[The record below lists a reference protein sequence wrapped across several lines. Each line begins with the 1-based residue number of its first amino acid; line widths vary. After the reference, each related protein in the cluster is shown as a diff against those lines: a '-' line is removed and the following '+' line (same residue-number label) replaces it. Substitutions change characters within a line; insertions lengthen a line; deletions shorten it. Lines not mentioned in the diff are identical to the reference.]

1 MKLLRFGN
9 SGEEK
14 PGIIDENGKIR
25 DLSDVI
31 DDINGNTISPESLDK
46 LKSLDVSSLPQVTGN
61 PRIGP
66 CVNNVGKFLC
76 IGLNFSDHAA
86 ETGLEPPEEPI
97 LFSKAT
103 SAIIGP
109 NDNVEIPRT
118 STATDWEVELG
129 VIIGKKAKYISE
141 AEAKNYIAGYCV
153 VNDVSE
159 RDFQIKRSGQWTKGK
174 SCDTFGPIS
183 PYLVTTDEIEDVQSL
198 SMYLDVNGKRMQ
210 TGSTKTMIFSAY
222 HIVHYLSQFMTLFPG
237 DVIAT
242 GTPPGVGMGMQPPV
256 YLKPGDVMKLGID
269 KLGDQ
274 EQKCVRG

>member
-46 LKSLDVSSLPQVTGN
+46 LKSLDVSSLAEVTGN

-141 AEAKNYIAGYCV
+141 AEAKDYIAGYCV

-174 SCDTFGPIS
+174 SCDTFGPIG
-183 PYLVTTDEIEDVQSL
+183 PYLVTTDEIEDVQNL

-274 EQKCVRG
+274 EQKCVSG

>member
-46 LKSLDVSSLPQVTGN
+46 LKSLDVSSLAEVKGN

-66 CVNNVGKFLC
+66 CVNKVGKFLC

-174 SCDTFGPIS
+174 SCDTFGPIG
-183 PYLVTTDEIEDVQSL
+183 PYLVTTDEIEDVQNL

>member
-46 LKSLDVSSLPQVTGN
+46 LKSLDVSSLAEVTGN

-66 CVNNVGKFLC
+66 CVNKVGKFLC

-129 VIIGKKAKYISE
+129 IIIGKKAKYISE
-141 AEAKNYIAGYCV
+141 TEAKNYIAGYCV

-174 SCDTFGPIS
+174 SCDTFGPIG
-183 PYLVTTDEIEDVQSL
+183 PYLVTTDEIEDVQNL

-274 EQKCVRG
+274 EQKCVSG